1 VIRDEDGYSQTKY
14 FFVSKHAAEQLALK
28 CNDKRKF
35 FVESYAK
42 AAAAQNP
49 AYRGWIFEATSCTRR
64 VKRKSSCR

>member
-42 AAAAQNP
+42 AAAAGAEP
-49 AYRGWIFEATSCTRR
+49 CLSWLDL
-64 VKRKSSCR
+64 